1 MSGLFSIP
9 AGSLESGAMARPFC
23 ADTFR
28 ILIFIRTVSSRV
40 VFFRRS
46 VKAERVGVLFCRGGI
61 SQLSQLFKKNL
72 YFYQVSIRFGI
83 QIHTGG
89 VG

>member
-61 SQLSQLFKKNL
+61 SQLSQLF
-72 YFYQVSIRFGI
+72 
-83 QIHTGG
+83 
-89 VG
+89 